1 MVVFSYICFIVA
13 FYCLFCMI
21 ILMSCIIA
29 SEQYAQKNWKNKMQ
43 ECTHTVVVSSVRAP
57 GMPMA
62 CFLGNIYAECVDV
75 LRDQAGPLGLKLRLL
90 TAGNT
95 LCLRDWRR
103 FLIRTS
109 SQHAI
114 FPHINIWIP
123 WMFLFLC
130 SRDMIHLFFYFI
142 FVILQYL
149 PWTDQFL

>member
-1 MVVFSYICFIVA
+1 
-13 FYCLFCMI
+13 
-21 ILMSCIIA
+21 
-29 SEQYAQKNWKNKMQ
+29 MQ
-43 ECTHTVVVSSVRAP
+43 ECTHTVVVSSLRAP

-109 SQHAI
+109 SQRAI

-123 WMFLFLC
+123 WMFLCLC
-130 SRDMIHLFFYFI
+130 SRDMMSEIHLFFHFI
-142 FVILQYL
+142 FVILQNL
-149 PWTDQFL
+149 PRTNQFLWRIYHPLPMNPFSFIVFYSGIFKCCIFYSPFIF